1 MRFILGRIA
10 QSTTLVTVSA
20 PPQLDPQVIEDLNR
34 PSPSPSGR
42 LPWTTDDATDLYLI
56 DRWGGGY
63 FGVSDDGKMTV
74 TPLPG
79 RNGKV
84 AILDVVEAAIRDEGL
99 KAPLII
105 RFQDMLHHRV
115 RVLNEAFA
123 KAISENKFRGTY
135 RGVFPI
141 KVNQLREVVEEIV
154 EAGRPWHYGIEVGS
168 KPEMF
173 AGLALHTDNE
183 SLIICNGYKDDA
195 YIRTALLGTKLGK
208 KVILIAEKLSEVRA
222 IVRIAGEMGV
232 QPEIGMRIRL
242 VARGAGKWAESAGE
256 RAKFGLST
264 GEILEAAKILADGGM
279 AQAFKLLHFHIGS
292 QIPDILIVKRAVR
305 EAARYYAKLRRAG
318 HPIEYIDVGGGLA
331 VDYDGSRSTFHSSM
345 NYSVDQYA
353 RDVVW
358 NIADVCDEERVP
370 HPHIVSESGRA
381 IVAHHCVLV
390 VEAFGAI
397 DRTPSAVRGE
407 PPKEHRL
414 TASLD
419 DITQNLS
426 VRGLTESWADLLQV
440 KEEMQKMFELGL
452 LELDVKASVEE
463 EFWRVAEKIRLATAE
478 LDPTEVPDD
487 LRGLASEFTT
497 QHLCNFSVFQSLLD
511 HWSFGALFPVVPIH
525 RLDERPELEGTLAD
539 ITCDSDGKVSKFID
553 RTDDSRETLPLHSIG
568 KGPYYLG
575 VFLTGAYQ
583 DIMGDI
589 HNLFGRVNEVHVFL
603 DEDEECGYYLEETI
617 EGNTIADVLHM
628 TQYEPKDLAAKVKAQ
643 VDAAIKQDRLKPTE
657 GMRLLAE
664 YERGLKDHTYLSF

>member
-1 MRFILGRIA
+1 
-10 QSTTLVTVSA
+10 
-20 PPQLDPQVIEDLNR
+20 
-34 PSPSPSGR
+34 
-42 LPWTTDDATDLYLI
+42 LI
-56 DRWGGGY
+56 DRWGAGY
-63 FGVSDDGKMTV
+63 FGVSSDGKMTV

-79 RNGKV
+79 RAGNV
-84 AILDVVEAAIRDEGL
+84 AIMDVVESAIRDEGL

-123 KAISENKFRGTY
+123 KAIQENKFRGTY

-141 KVNQLREVVEEIV
+141 KVNQLREVVEEIID
-154 EAGRPWHYGIEVGS
+154 AGRPWHYGIEVGS
-168 KPEMF
+168 KPEVF
-173 AGLALHTDNE
+173 AGLALHHDNE

-195 YIRTALLGTKLGK
+195 YIRTALLGSKLGK

-222 IVRIAGEMGV
+222 IIRIAGEMNV

-242 VARGAGKWAESAGE
+242 VSRGAGKWAESSGE

-264 GEILEAAKILADGGM
+264 AEILEAARIIKGAGM
-279 AQAFKLLHFHIGS
+279 PNAFKLLHFHIGS

-331 VDYDGSRSTFHSSM
+331 VDYDGSRSTFDGSM
-345 NYSVDQYA
+345 NYSVDEYA
-353 RDVVW
+353 RDIVW
-358 NIADVCDEERVP
+358 NIADICDEERVP
-370 HPHIVSESGRA
+370 HPHLVSESGRA

-397 DRTPSAVRGE
+397 ERSAPEVDARE
-407 PPKEHRL
+407 PKEHKL
-414 TASLD
+414 LHSLE
-419 DITQNLS
+419 DITRHLAE
-426 VRGLTESWADLLQV
+426 RGLTESWHDLLQV
-440 KEEMQKMFELGL
+440 KEEAQKMFELGL
-452 LELDVKASVEE
+452 LELDVKASVEAS
-463 EFWRVAEKIRLATAE
+463 FWRVADQIRKATAE
-478 LDPTEVPDD
+478 LDPAEVPDD
-487 LRGLASEFTT
+487 LRGLANEFTT

-525 RLDERPELEGTLAD
+525 RLDERPTLHGTLAD
-539 ITCDSDGKVSKFID
+539 ITCDSDGKVAKFID
-553 RTDDSRETLPLHSIG
+553 RVDDSRETLALHPIG

-617 EGNTIADVLHM
+617 AGNTIGDVLHM
-628 TQYEPKDLAAKVKAQ
+628 TQYEARDLAAKLKSQ

-664 YERGLKDHTYLSF
+664 YERGLKDHTYMSF